1 MPSTFYSLYL
11 LQNPARNAPSA
22 WHKFNPNVAR
32 RWNVAR
38 AVLFY
43 FSRMRNENSILLSRG
58 YRGGQRPRRTLK
70 GGQGG
75 TIVGSP
81 CFFRFLSSEKGR
93 INKKTISSLVL
104 TPQETNSPLSTF
116 QKKHPSS
123 KKPDE
128 KRKSFPAPSSAY
140 FTQKPAEKRTPCL
153 PASSVARRWN
163 VARAVPSAPPPDEK
177 RKLYLIEQE
186 LSRGGGLCPL
196 PRPAKAF
203 SPGQLPAP
211 GSPLRSSP
219 SLAFRPRGI
228 EKLNLCPAPS
238 TAYPNTTA

>member
-1 MPSTFYSLYL
+1 M
-11 LQNPARNAPSA
+11 RNA
-22 WHKFNPNVAR
+22 
-32 RWNVAR
+32 
-38 AVLFY
+38 
-43 FSRMRNENSILLSRG
+43 NSILLSG
-58 YRGGQRPRRTLK
+58 VYREGRSPCRTLK

-163 VARAVPSAPPPDEK
+163 VARAVPSAPPLDEK
-177 RKLYLIEQE
+177 RPPPPLEQG

-196 PRPAKAF
+196 PRPARAF
-203 SPGQLPAP
+203 ALNHASCPGYFLPCFSIFALP
-211 GSPLRSSP
+211 RRTLKGGQGGTIRRFPLLL
-219 SLAFRPRGI
+219 SLPFQRER
-228 EKLNLCPAPS
+228 KK
-238 TAYPNTTA
+238 